1 MSDIHSVPAFYLHF
15 VDYWKALSAP
25 AAGEPS
31 RMLNF
36 GYWPA
41 GVRDLHDAQIALLDR
56 IVALC
61 PRPLGADRG
70 LEIGCGIGGISL
82 NLLRRHPALHMSAVD
97 ISDSQLAQARDN
109 AAEMGVAERFT
120 TCQGSSMAL
129 PLPAAAFDFALC
141 IESSF
146 HYEDKQRFFDE
157 MARVLRPGGFAIVAD
172 ITCSDLGPLRFRRN
186 NHFESADSYLR
197 MQRQA
202 GFEPLQQEDI
212 GAQVYRPLREHI
224 AAFNARQRS
233 SLGKYWSMV
242 SHNYVELSDAGLM
255 GYHLFSMRK
264 PV

>member
-1 MSDIHSVPAFYLHF
+1 MSDIHNVPAFYLHF

-25 AAGEPS
+25 GEGEPS

-36 GYWPA
+36 GYWPT
-41 GVRDLHDAQIALLDR
+41 GIHDLHDAQIALLDR
-56 IVALC
+56 IESRFPRNLVA
-61 PRPLGADRG
+61 DQG

-82 NLLRRHPALHMSAVD
+82 NLLRRHAALRMTAVD
-97 ISDSQLAQARDN
+97 ISDSQLAQARAN
-109 AAEMGVAERFT
+109 AAEMDVPGRFT

-129 PLPAAAFDFALC
+129 PLPEDTFDFALC

-157 MARVLRPGGFAIVAD
+157 MFRVLRPGSFAIVAD
-172 ITCSDLGPLRFRRN
+172 ITCSDIGPLRFKRN
-186 NHFESADSYLR
+186 NHFESADTYLR
-197 MQRQA
+197 MQVQA
-202 GFEPLQQEDI
+202 GFEPLRQEDI

-224 AAFNARQRS
+224 ARFNARHRS

-242 SHNYVELSDAGLM
+242 SHNYSELSDTGVM

-264 PV
+264 PA